1 MEKKEKYK
9 NWKII
14 TEADYITLF
23 IKTWFTYIA
32 ILRELFPKEKIFDEN
47 GKPKGDNPFLK
58 KFKQEV
64 LPIIQHKI
72 RTSEI
77 EKFYISFYSLVM
89 KKTIETFPR
98 YFFKSFYWINEE
110 FKYYQTFSEATTDKT
125 IISFNQKNNKLSL
138 KLQIINNKYK
148 ESFSENFNYDI
159 DLKKIS
165 SELEKKLTENEN
177 EIFNIF
183 NTLLENDLNK
193 YINEKMEQLEMDKRL
208 RKGKKLKKYVYD
220 AFEKFRGSFKEIL
233 LKYNCDYSEF
243 EAQKKYIL
251 LIQKPY
257 NLFEYKYNMEINKNN
272 KTLENLLRK
281 EGLEWYS
288 YFIYQLRNALFHEII
303 DPLDKEWQEIYK
315 NVYFILKEIIEICLN
330 LLNKKEE
337 LLNRLKNEY
346 IDKNIEIELEKL
358 FFKIIIEIEESGN
371 KTIIEKKYNLITEE
385 YEN

>member
-1 MEKKEKYK
+1 
-9 NWKII
+9 
-14 TEADYITLF
+14 
-23 IKTWFTYIA
+23 
-32 ILRELFPKEKIFDEN
+32 
-47 GKPKGDNPFLK
+47 
-58 KFKQEV
+58 
-64 LPIIQHKI
+64 
-72 RTSEI
+72 
-77 EKFYISFYSLVM
+77 M

-281 EGLEWYS
+281 EGLKWYS

>member
-58 KFKQEV
+58 KFNQEV

-77 EKFYISFYSLVM
+77 EKFYISFYSLAM